1 MFDHNHYV
9 PVLKWRMGEYQALMR
24 LGESVKNWVTPLL
37 EIPTEGWN
45 FETEAPLRS
54 LDEHLTRFGEKLFSK
69 WGGRPCFVDSP
80 YLDGASVLSDGHHH
94 IEHIFLQTEQA
105 GCSAIPVIGLQR
117 HPAYFSAVLAATG
130 RMQRGVCIRLEA
142 DDFGPTLNSSLQAL
156 IAALGIPLQSIDLV
170 IDLESAIATS
180 IPMQVSMW
188 STWLLALSAAPWRT
202 LSIVGTSFPAV
213 LGAAQYRPHGRA
225 PRYEWLAYKQLLQ
238 TLPASTRKPT
248 YGDYGTASQ
257 NTGELDPR
265 MVDPNAKIKYTVDDE
280 WIIYVG
286 AQVKRNGRAQ
296 YQTMCQNIIAAIPP
310 FFMGPGYSWGD
321 AFIHDCATGA
331 EGTGNPS
338 TWPTVATNHHVTK
351 AVRDVASFY
360 GTSVL
365 P

>member
-1 MFDHNHYV
+1 LFDHNHYV

-24 LGESVKNWVTPLL
+24 LSESVKNWVTPLL

-45 FETEAPLRS
+45 FETEAPMRS
-54 LDEHLTRFGEKLFSK
+54 LDEHLAKFGDKLFSK

-80 YLDGASVLSDGHHH
+80 YLDGASLLSDGRHH
-94 IEHIFLQTEQA
+94 IEHVFWQTEQA

-117 HPAYFSAVLAATG
+117 HPAYFAAVSAVAG
-130 RMQRGVCIRLEA
+130 RMQRGICIRLEA
-142 DDFGPTLNSSLQAL
+142 DDFGPTLEPSLGAL
-156 IAALGIPLQSIDLV
+156 IAALGIPLQFIDLV
-170 IDLESAIATS
+170 IDLESSIATS

-188 STWLLALSAAPWRT
+188 SACLLALSAAPWRT
-202 LSIVGTSFPAV
+202 LSVVGTTFPVV
-213 LGAAQYRPHGRA
+213 LGAAQFRPYGRA

-238 TLPASTRKPT
+238 TLSGSARKPT
-248 YGDYGTASQ
+248 YGDYGTSSQ

-286 AQVKRNGRAQ
+286 AQVKRYGRAQ
-296 YQTMCQNIIAAIPP
+296 YQTMCQNIIGAVPP
-310 FFMGPGYSWGD
+310 FFMGPQYSWGD

-331 EGTGNPS
+331 EGTGGAS
-338 TWPTVATNHHVTK
+338 TWPSVATNHHITK

-360 GTSVL
+360 GTSAL